1 MRHRSPY
8 TVRSFVV
15 LPGSQRGAAAI
26 ELAFVMLLLLIIVAG
41 IVEFG
46 RAFWYYNALAK
57 GTRDAA
63 RFMSNTPN
71 ATLGN
76 AVGNAA
82 PGNCGA
88 YAPTAI
94 GMVYCAAREANVS
107 NFAVANVDVA
117 CDYGAGWATCSNG
130 PLSTDP
136 VPSDVKVAIVNYSVT
151 IGGMIPFFLPT
162 GGGVTSFTAALAPH
176 TTMRYMR

>member
-1 MRHRSPY
+1 MKQRRRFAAHSPAA
-8 TVRSFVV
+8 
-15 LPGSQRGAAAI
+15 LPALQKGVAAI
-26 ELAFVMLLLLIIVAG
+26 ELAFVTLLLLLIVAG
-41 IVEFG
+41 IAEFG
-46 RAFWYYNALAK
+46 RAFWHYNALAK

-82 PGNCGA
+82 PANCNA
-88 YAPTAI
+88 YAPTAKS
-94 GMVYCAAREANVS
+94 MVYCAAREANVS
-107 NFAVANVDVA
+107 NFALANVDVA
-117 CDYGAGWATCSNG
+117 CDYGAGWAACSNG

-136 VPSDVKVAIVNYSVT
+136 VPTDVKVAIVNYSVT